1 MKEKKEIEEKVADV
15 KGTIIGFIE
24 EDPAEKTQE
33 QEIQDFKLKKQNE
46 RELSKL
52 SEEEQKEKRKKYEE
66 EEEKLENVKTEL
78 LKSIKERIPAIEKR
92 FKLVIQQNKK
102 EKVVEKF
109 KSKTLE
115 NLQEKEKNLEK
126 NQNRSEKER

>member
-52 SEEEQKEKRKKYEE
+52 SEEEQK
-66 EEEKLENVKTEL
+66 
-78 LKSIKERIPAIEKR
+78 
-92 FKLVIQQNKK
+92 
-102 EKVVEKF
+102 
-109 KSKTLE
+109 
-115 NLQEKEKNLEK
+115 
-126 NQNRSEKER
+126 